1 MNEAEWQGL
10 TVRTCDGSAV
20 GVVMG
25 VFEDGP
31 LAGRLRV
38 HGEHATVRHKTGPR
52 DGTAVCYTTHYLHE
66 VEALVDARSRRA
78 DSPLQFLTPRER
90 EVLGEMAQGRNNA
103 SVAEFVWSTVM
114 VQPKQP
120 LQSRRT
126 SLSRMITSRP
136 AGFRLDTRWRTP
148 PCMFWIGH

>member
-1 MNEAEWQGL
+1 MVDYGEGHMDREEWRGL

-52 DGTAVCYTTHYLHE
+52 DGTAVF
-66 VEALVDARSRRA
+66 AIPRRA
-78 DSPLQFLTPRER
+78 VAHRHQDSLVLATTLGTVRGKWLMHVLQP
-90 EVLGEMAQGRNNA
+90 
-103 SVAEFVWSTVM
+103 S
-114 VQPKQP
+114 
-120 LQSRRT
+120 
-126 SLSRMITSRP
+126 
-136 AGFRLDTRWRTP
+136 
-148 PCMFWIGH
+148 